1 MACSSSVRIIF
12 SFALFSCAHRR
23 GVWLCL
29 GRRSN
34 ENVTSDDNYVAPR
47 SQRTPPPGGGSLRP
61 ELGIG
66 SSAWVLRSGLVGP
79 TYKLRQ
85 LDARVDTELGERIAQ
100 IGFHRMRGKVQ
111 LLRDRAVRRALR
123 NQVDDLELG
132 VGEAV
137 PARFCPRLADNAT
150 FHTEAAQRAAHPARI
165 GKRLVADVGVEGGIQ
180 LTHRRV
186 RVVGACPF

>member
-47 SQRTPPPGGGSLRP
+47 SHRTPPPGGGSLRP

-100 IGFHRMRGKVQ
+100 IGFHRMRGQVQ
-111 LLRDRAVRRALR
+111 LRGDGAVGDALCD
-123 NQVDDLELG
+123 QVDHLELG

-137 PARFCPRLADNAT
+137 PTRFCSRVADDT
-150 FHTEAAQRAAHPARI
+150 TVHTELAQLAAHPARI
-165 GKRLVADVGVEGGIQ
+165 GERFVLLVGVECGI
-180 LTHRRV
+180 
-186 RVVGACPF
+186 